1 MIKNGNAR
9 FRVIVLARN
18 FVKEKGTYPY
28 DDSDLGDRI
37 VRRLCR
43 SRTLY
48 GLICHE
54 FKQKGLDLRDKTQR
68 ERERERERELFA
80 EREKKMEKTGF
91 WFSWKLSTRSTE
103 RGDRDRE

>member
-54 FKQKGLDLRDKTQR
+54 FKQKGLDLRDKT
-68 ERERERERELFA
+68 ERERERERESCLQ
-80 EREKKMEKTGF
+80 REKRRWRRQVFGF
-91 WFSWKLSTRSTE
+91 L
-103 RGDRDRE
+103 GN

>member
-68 ERERERERELFA
+68 EREKERERVVCR
-80 EREKKMEKTGF
+80 ERKEDGEDRF
-91 WFSWKLSTRSTE
+91 LVFLETE
-103 RGDRDRE
+103 H

>member
-28 DDSDLGDRI
+28 NDSDLGDRI
-37 VRRLCR
+37 VRGLCR
-43 SRTLY
+43 SRTLN

-68 ERERERERELFA
+68 ERERVVGRERKEDGEDRFLVFL
-80 EREKKMEKTGF
+80 ETG
-91 WFSWKLSTRSTE
+91 STRSTE
-103 RGDRDRE
+103 RGDRDRVRI